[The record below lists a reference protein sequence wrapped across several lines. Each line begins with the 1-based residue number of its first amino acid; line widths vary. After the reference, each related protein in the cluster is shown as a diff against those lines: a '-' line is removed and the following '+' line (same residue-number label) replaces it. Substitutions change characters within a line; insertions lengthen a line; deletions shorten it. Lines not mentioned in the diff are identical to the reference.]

1 MKIVM
6 STYLFHAIL
15 LMLVLVSSAIMASA
29 DTLPN
34 DDSSHHAEAQSSRIL
49 KIHLRIEMENF
60 DKLQQIE
67 LQQVWIL
74 FADKGSDSRI
84 DETDLPVEPRYIDAV
99 LQIGGRLRSKSRW
112 LNAIGLEAKP
122 TEIRSIARLP
132 FVREIHPILTYTDR
146 FELPV
151 AQSPTAPPAI
161 APLNYGAS
169 HTQIAQMKADFL
181 HQEGFLGEGM
191 VVGLL
196 DTGFSLAHT
205 ALQHINVI
213 AQHDFVNDDDNP
225 ADEIGQDDS
234 DQDDHGSI
242 VLGILAGNAPG
253 NLIGV
258 AYRASYLLAKT
269 EKVSENGQH
278 FERLIEEDWWIEGL
292 EWLEEMGADVVI
304 SSLGYSDWYHFKD
317 LDGKTS
323 KLTIAANL
331 AVEKGMAVVV
341 AAGNQGNLPPGDFG
355 LPGRITV
362 PADGIDVLAIG
373 AVDAAGRVPRFSSH
387 GPTFDGRIKPD
398 LMAMGSGVT
407 SINSLTRTRFS
418 NIHRGTSVATPLAA
432 GVVTLL
438 LQAFPLAIPQDI
450 ALALRSTASQSHK
463 PDNVSGYGIINAR
476 AAYEVLL
483 DQFGQ
488 TGIPEPVGVETPTNS
503 LPVTL
508 GNLKRGILLQNYPNP
523 FNAETWIPFKLFSQ
537 SQVTIRIYDLHGSLI
552 NAIVLGDLLAGDYSS
567 KQRAAYWDG
576 RNFYGEQISSDSY
589 FYTLELLGETHTQKM
604 IVLE

>member
-1 MKIVM
+1 MKTTQNV
-6 STYLFHAIL
+6 FHAIS
-15 LMLVLVSSAIMASA
+15 LMLVLVSSAIVVSA

-34 DDSSHHAEAQSSRIL
+34 DNSSYHSQAQPSRIL
-49 KIHLRIEMENF
+49 KIHPRIEMRDS
-60 DKLQQIE
+60 DKLQP
-67 LQQVWIL
+67 VWIL
-74 FADKGSDSRI
+74 FTDKGSSTKVDSRTN
-84 DETDLPVEPRYIDAV
+84 ETDLSVEPRYIDAV

-122 TEIRSIARLP
+122 VEIRAIARLP
-132 FVREIHPILTYTDR
+132 FVREIHPILKYTDR

-161 APLNYGAS
+161 APLNYGTS
-169 HTQIAQMKADFL
+169 RTQVTQMKADFL
-181 HQEGFLGEGM
+181 HQEGFFGEGM

-292 EWLEEMGADVVI
+292 EWIEEMGADVVI
-304 SSLGYSDWYHFKD
+304 SSLGYSDWYRFKD

-373 AVDAAGRVPRFSSH
+373 AVDAAGRVPRFNSR

-418 NIHRGTSVATPLAA
+418 SIHRGTSVATPLAA

-438 LQAFPLAIPQDI
+438 LQAFPLATPQDI
-450 ALALRSTASQSHK
+450 AHALRSTASQSHK
-463 PDNVSGYGIINAR
+463 PDNVAGYGIINAR
-476 AAYEVLL
+476 AAYEMLL

-508 GNLKRGILLQNYPNP
+508 GNLKRGLLLQNYPNP
-523 FNAETWIPFKLFSQ
+523 FNAETWIPFRLFSQ

-552 NAIVLGDLLAGDYSS
+552 NAIVLGDLIAGDYSS
-567 KQRAAYWDG
+567 KRRAVYWNG
-576 RNFYGEQISSDSY
+576 RNFYGEQISSGSY